1 MCFLMFKSHLWIL
14 TFLIKNSVSF
24 AYISVF
30 LILFFSLF
38 EILYNLGI
46 YDLLAF
52 FVGDNFFY
60 GFWVLSHR
68 KIYFSTETV

>member
-1 MCFLMFKSHLWIL
+1 MSFLMFKSHLWIL

-46 YDLLAF
+46 YDLVF

-60 GFWVLSHR
+60 SF
-68 KIYFSTETV
+68 